1 MSKKLYAVTNKNGN
15 PVKFGNCRKSA
26 WTSPRWVNYHIG
38 RSRYGGQ
45 DRSSNFDVHI
55 IDFET
60 NTMTKMSGV
69 AFVSST
75 QSPEKMR
82 AEIKSRLNIDAD
94 LQTLESLVR
103 SKMLSTEAHYLVVQF
118 LQSKGINC

>member
-1 MSKKLYAVTNKNGN
+1 MAKKLYAVTNKNGN

-38 RSRYGGQ
+38 PRLYGAS
-45 DRSSNFDVHI
+45 DHSSQYDVHI

-60 NTMTKMSGV
+60 NTMSKMSAV
-69 AFVSST
+69 AFVAMT

-82 AEIKSRLNIDAD
+82 AEIKSRLGIDAD
-94 LQTLESLVR
+94 LQTLEGLVK
-103 SKMLSTEAHYLVVQF
+103 SKMLNTESHFLVVQF